1 MKIAMIAL
9 HTGPRSAL
17 DAAATRRAGH
27 VADLSSALTALGH
40 DVTVHTGGWA
50 SGAPGSVRLAE
61 GYRVLRVPFGGSGN
75 VGDFLAD
82 RWRSAP
88 PDVVHAHQW
97 PSGLVALRAAAPLGL
112 PVVQTFH
119 APSGGHPTGN
129 PAVRRVIG
137 GEAAGIVATSAG
149 EAERLLRT
157 GVRRSKITVVPYGVD
172 IDRFNPGGPCDER
185 FTPRRIVAVGA
196 GHPSDGVGDVVVA
209 LRGVPDTELV
219 VVGDPSSDAG
229 QWQRRL
235 ANHARVHGVADRVR
249 LVGCVPRSAMASLL
263 RSADAVVCAARTQPF
278 GIVALEAMACGVPV
292 VATSVG
298 VLAEIVVDHVTGVL
312 VPPGSPA

>member
-1 MKIAMIAL
+1 MRAGRGAHPGGLPGAL
-9 HTGPRSAL
+9 RAHRGARRHGGAAARTRSA
-17 DAAATRRAGH
+17 G
-27 VADLSSALTALGH
+27 
-40 DVTVHTGGWA
+40 
-50 SGAPGSVRLAE
+50 E
-61 GYRVLRVPFGGSGN
+61 
-75 VGDFLAD
+75 FLLEL
-82 RWRSAP
+82 WRSAP

-119 APSGGHPTGN
+119 APSSSLLAEHPS
-129 PAVRRVIG
+129 ARRVIG
-137 GEAAGIVATSAG
+137 REATGIVATSDQEVSDLV
-149 EAERLLRT
+149 EA

-172 IDRFNPGGPCDER
+172 PTRFSLAGPRDRRNLPH
-185 FTPRRIVAVGA
+185 RIVAVGA
-196 GHPSDGVGDVVVA
+196 GHPSDGVGDVIVA
-209 LRGVPDTELV
+209 LRGAPATELV
-219 VVGDPSSDAG
+219 VVGDAISGAAP
-229 QWQRRL
+229 WRQRL
-235 ANHARVHGVADRVR
+235 VDHARVHGVADRVR